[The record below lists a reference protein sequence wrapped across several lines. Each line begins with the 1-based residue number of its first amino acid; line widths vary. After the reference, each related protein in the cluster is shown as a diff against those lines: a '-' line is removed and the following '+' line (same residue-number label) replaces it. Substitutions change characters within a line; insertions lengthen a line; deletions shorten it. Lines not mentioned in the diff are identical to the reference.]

1 MGAAASLSS
10 LVMTPLGVPSS
21 VVVVV
26 VEVDVV
32 LKVVRN
38 GRTGAVSLAFIVV
51 VAKEV
56 VDVVVVVAVVV
67 VVVDRDCLG
76 VTPPFPDPPSV
87 TGLTK
92 SSRSSWGNL
101 SMDIGEKFDKS
112 TFLMSNC
119 NSTGG
124 GVLFLNFSCSFLAWP
139 ISFCMKS
146 MSCCWSDILLSVLVL
161 AVLASVGV
169 LVVRG
174 VT

>member
-38 GRTGAVSLAFIVV
+38 GSTGAVSLALIVV
-51 VAKEV
+51 VAREV

-67 VVVDRDCLG
+67 VVDRDCLG
-76 VTPPFPDPPSV
+76 VTPPSPDPPSV

-92 SSRSSWGNL
+92 SSRSSCGNL

-112 TFLMSNC
+112 TFLISNC